1 MILLS
6 IWFFIN
12 FFVLLFAIW
21 KISSGDLRLT
31 ILFGGLGFLF
41 ILYNWTRHAVF
52 STIRSKRV
60 NRPRKIKFAQIS
72 KRLLPFHKW
81 TGTLAL
87 IFILIHFFLV
97 FHRYGFSFQNSK
109 MLSGTLA
116 LIILVFMVSS
126 GWIRFFK
133 TTYFIRMVH
142 LTLGFCLF
150 ISVVIHLIL

>member
-1 MILLS
+1 MILLNR
-6 IWFFIN
+6 WFFIN
-12 FFVLLFAIW
+12 FFVLVFAIW
-21 KISSGDLRLT
+21 KISHEDLRLT
-31 ILFGGLGFLF
+31 ILFGGLGLLF

-52 STIRSKRV
+52 STLRSKRV
-60 NRPRKIKFAQIS
+60 PRARKIKFAKLS

-81 TGTLAL
+81 TGTTAL
-87 IFILIHFFLV
+87 ILILAHFSFV
-97 FHRYGFSFQNSK
+97 FHRYGFSLQNTK
-109 MLSGTLA
+109 MLSGGFA
-116 LIILVFMVSS
+116 LIILILMVTT